1 MPGRCPVGSSS
12 SYCMLLMLVQILIH
26 TLKQKNILSVVPG
39 DNKTVSR
46 TSLTLP
52 YFIASGVT
60 EDATSR
66 KVSDWLVTWD
76 S

>member
-1 MPGRCPVGSSS
+1 M
-12 SYCMLLMLVQILIH
+12 LMLVQILIH

-46 TSLTLP
+46 TSLTIP
-52 YFIASGVT
+52 YFIASWVT
-60 EDATSR
+60 EDASGQN
-66 KVSDWLVTWD
+66 VSDWLVTWD